1 MSLQNWLRIGSLNN
15 TSLSLSRSFKHK
27 HTHTHTHAWIHTLIY
42 TTTSILPV
50 HVWTVKHMSAP
61 HSNRVYTLICCL
73 HVRQHLRPLAEC
85 QCTSVPVLFFHGNQS
100 EFTIN
105 KIRYTVLLKHQRK
118 RVLWKRGG
126 SCDSWIYHLGFCGI
140 LPQSMTVVMSSPG
153 CDVTTGSKGFQ
164 SESHFLRFDWWTTY
178 GKVIRTFSIKL
189 AAFLGQDRKLIIIII
204 YTWYYLWKA

>member
-1 MSLQNWLRIGSLNN
+1 
-15 TSLSLSRSFKHK
+15 
-27 HTHTHTHAWIHTLIY
+27 
-42 TTTSILPV
+42 
-50 HVWTVKHMSAP
+50 MSAP

-164 SESHFLRFDWWTTY
+164 SESHFCDLTGEPLM
-178 GKVIRTFSIKL
+178 GKLFGHSAL
-189 AAFLGQDRKLIIIII
+189 NWQLFWDRIGNVLLLLSTHDII
-204 YTWYYLWKA
+204 YGRLSQTLSSSWGTWLLMRFSCRGL